1 MDFTFT
7 EEQQTAVEA
16 ARAVLAGV
24 ALDAVPSPA
33 LVPGAVAE
41 DIDRPLWSR
50 LAAAD
55 LLGLTLAPE
64 HGGAGLDLIAL
75 CLVLRESAKVLA
87 RVPLL
92 ETCAVAMTLQRY
104 AGQGPDTG
112 PPRPA
117 SPAPG
122 SPAPGSPV
130 TALLPRVVRGE
141 LVLTVGANGRTGHEP
156 AELAVTARR
165 ERSDASGGRAP
176 DSTRGGVPAGAV
188 WVLDGVQSAV
198 PWAQAADWIAIPAHY
213 TVPARAGEGRA
224 DEDRAGAGRIEAAP
238 AGAGPAGAGPAGQAP
253 AEGHRAV
260 LALVRRDQEGVTV
273 AEQVS
278 TSGELFGAVRLD
290 GVRVGPG
297 ELIEAAGA
305 WEWLRDLL
313 TVGTCALALGLGE
326 TVLSMTSQYTSKREQ
341 FGFPVATFQS
351 VAVQA
356 ADRYIDLRAMEVT
369 LWQAAWRITTGGAGE
384 IPVAG
389 DVAVAKIWASE
400 GVRRVVQTAQHLHGG
415 FGADTEYALH
425 RFHAWAKQIELSL
438 GSAAAHEE
446 ALADLLAAHPP
457 T

>member
-7 EEQQTAVEA
+7 EEQQAAVEA
-16 ARAVLAGV
+16 ARAVLSGV
-24 ALDAVPSPA
+24 APDAVPSPA

-55 LLGLTLAPE
+55 LLSLTLAPE

-104 AGQGPDTG
+104 AGGG
-112 PPRPA
+112 
-117 SPAPG
+117 
-122 SPAPGSPV
+122 PV
-130 TALLPRVVRGE
+130 TELLPRVGRGE
-141 LVLTVGANGRTGHEP
+141 LVLTAGANGRTGHEP
-156 AELAVTARR
+156 AERAVTAHRDDGP
-165 ERSDASGGRAP
+165 DAPGDGHGGNA
-176 DSTRGGVPAGAV
+176 A

-198 PWAQAADWIAIPAHY
+198 PWAQAADWIAVPAH
-213 TVPARAGEGRA
+213 TAPARAVPAQTGEAGAEGGGTGEG
-224 DEDRAGAGRIEAAP
+224 
-238 AGAGPAGAGPAGQAP
+238 
-253 AEGHRAV
+253 RAV
-260 LALVRRDQEGVTV
+260 LALVRRGQEGVTV

-278 TSGELFGAVRLD
+278 TSGELFGEVRLD

-297 ELIEAAGA
+297 ELIEAPGA

-326 TVLSMTSQYTSKREQ
+326 TVLSMTSQYTSEREQ
-341 FGFPVATFQS
+341 FGFPVATFQA

-384 IPVAG
+384 LPAAG
-389 DVAVAKIWASE
+389 DVAVAKIWASD

-457 T
+457 V